1 MHVAWRNT
9 LPSKFSVQESY
20 ATPIPM
26 YNLGDD
32 NKIHSKIML
41 FTILCKVRWFPGI
54 CQCRWHK
61 FHHKSLKFN
70 WDFRILK
77 LFILLRLHRKLI
89 ELINTILKARMLA
102 SCGLRWWRKP
112 KFRRKLPTS
121 GDHYPATYRHWYSIP
136 GTPVFDPGPQWWQVR
151 VLPLALI
158 QVPQFVWF
166 KSLEY
171 VRNIS
176 QWKTYLVHVDEMFC
190 VHKI

>member
-20 ATPIPM
+20 VISIPM
-26 YNLGDD
+26 YNLEDD
-32 NKIHSKIML
+32 NKIRSKIML

-54 CQCRWHK
+54 CRCRWHK

-70 WDFRILK
+70 WDLRILK
-77 LFILLRLHRKLI
+77 LFILLRLHRKLT

-112 KFRRKLPTS
+112 KFPKKTTDFGRPLSCHIPTL
-121 GDHYPATYRHWYSIP
+121 
-136 GTPVFDPGPQWWQVR
+136 VFDPGDTDIRSRAAVMTSEGFTPAAYPGSTV
-151 VLPLALI
+151 
-158 QVPQFVWF
+158 VWF

-171 VRNIS
+171 VRDIS
-176 QWKTYLVHVDEMFC
+176 
-190 VHKI
+190 